1 MCLFTD
7 TLNWSSTYA
16 VDSLTVIGWSGYHV
30 TKRERGEW
38 RGRVLAVWRHLLK
51 TIFTGTRRFLEFEV
65 DEHVHEGLGKG
76 GEGKKGSHE

>member
-7 TLNWSSTYA
+7 TLNCSSRYA

-38 RGRVLAVWRHLLK
+38 RGCVLAVWRHFLK

-65 DEHVHEGLGKG
+65 GEHVYEGLGKG